1 MTGVQ
6 TCALPISDFE
16 AKKEMRK
23 RGFTDTQISL
33 ITSFVQLDEPELI
46 EARTEFGKLLN
57 KFKEERADEQEK
69 VKKLGGLYIIGTE
82 RHESYGITLMCGWC
96 GKGSPSS

>member
-1 MTGVQ
+1 
-6 TCALPISDFE
+6 
-16 AKKEMRK
+16 MRK

-69 VKKLGGLYIIGTE
+69 VKELGGLT
-82 RHESYGITLMCGWC
+82 
-96 GKGSPSS
+96 